1 MRSIFL
7 SPALIISVFVLATP
21 AGLDQRA
28 FVTQITFV
36 QAPQSRN
43 QTQNQQG
50 LPPEQKRSLSKYG
63 PEDVFGASEQE
74 ENRNRDSEQQRRSR
88 TRPTPAP
95 IQSATP
101 EATPTV
107 APSATPTQLAA
118 APGPTIA
125 VASAGSQ
132 ARRLPP
138 TQGSLSGQDD
148 SKWTVPVLLILAW
161 VVSAAL
167 IFVLIKLIGKLR
179 ESGNN

>member
-7 SPALIISVFVLATP
+7 LPALIISVSVLTAP
-21 AGLDQRA
+21 AGSGQRA
-28 FVTQITFV
+28 FARQITFV

-63 PEDVFGASEQE
+63 PEDVFGTGEQE
-74 ENRNRDSEQQRRSR
+74 ENRNRDSEQQRRAR
-88 TRPTPAP
+88 ARPTPVS

-101 EATPTV
+101 EATPSV
-107 APSATPTQLAA
+107 APSATPTQLTAS
-118 APGPTIA
+118 PSPTIA

-132 ARRLPP
+132 ARRLPSA
-138 TQGSLSGQDD
+138 QSLSGQDD
-148 SKWTVPVLLILAW
+148 SKWTVPVLLVLAW

-179 ESGNN
+179 ESSNN